1 MDISERAPAI
11 SRGRIGIIVVALA
24 IVAIIAIVIV
34 RRGAEAPAADPSA
47 ASLTVTASSLRN
59 VELARAITANGSVY
73 PWQEIIVGPEVGGYR
88 VAAVNVDVGDK
99 VKQGQELVRLRDE
112 LLTAELASKRANVQQ
127 ALATLENATAAYRRA
142 QSLGATGALSQQD
155 LDKLKSEELSARA
168 RVDVAQADL
177 DTTELRMKYTRVTAP
192 DDGVVS
198 VRNVAVGQ
206 IAQVGG
212 EMLRIIR
219 KGRVEWRAEIPE
231 SRLREIK
238 IGQAVKL
245 TTADGAQLE
254 GKVRTVSP
262 TIESATR
269 AGLVYVDIASP
280 DARAGMFARGDIV
293 LDRSAVAMLPLASV
307 VVQDGYSY
315 VFVLD
320 ADNRVQRRRIETG
333 TVKDN
338 MIEIVSGVQPEDR
351 VVHKGAGFLK
361 DGDRVNVVSDDI
373 EQAT

>member
-1 MDISERAPAI
+1 MDITERVPGVL
-11 SRGRIGIIVVALA
+11 RGRIAIIIVAL
-24 IVAIIAIVIV
+24 VVVGLIALIIV
-34 RRGAEAPAADPSA
+34 RRGAEAPSSDKAT
-47 ASLTVTASSLRN
+47 ASLTVTVTSLRD
-59 VELARAITANGSVY
+59 VDLARSITANGSVF
-73 PWQEIIVGPEVGGYR
+73 PWQEIIVGAEVGGYR
-88 VAAVNVDVGDK
+88 VATVNVDVGDK
-99 VKQGQELVRLRDE
+99 VKQGQELVRLRSE
-112 LLTAELASKRANVQQ
+112 LLNAELASKRANVQQ
-127 ALATLENATAAYRRA
+127 AQATLENAAAAYRRA
-142 QSLGATGALSQQD
+142 QSLSVSGALSQQD
-155 LDKLKSEELSARA
+155 LDQLKSEEISARA

-177 DTTELRMKYTRVTAP
+177 EGAELRLKYTRVTAP

-245 TTADGAQLE
+245 TTADGAQLD
-254 GKVRTVSP
+254 GKVRTISP
-262 TIESATR
+262 TVESSTR
-269 AGLVYVDIASP
+269 AGTVYVDIASP

-293 LDRSAVAMLPLASV
+293 LERGGAPMLPLASV

-315 VFVLD
+315 VFTLD
-320 ADNRVQRRRIETG
+320 ADNRVERRRIETG
-333 TVKDN
+333 SVKDN
-338 MIEIVSGVQPEDR
+338 LIEIVSGVAPQDR

-361 DGDRVNVVSDDI
+361 DGDLVNVVNDGT
-373 EQAT
+373 E